1 MSKETNCFI
10 RAFGH
15 YTVVAGGAGPIA
27 ATVDPTTG
35 RTASNGIIL
44 PEVVYTGVGVYT
56 FTTLP
61 DETLTIFDAIEI
73 GTQRGPTSTQTIVL
87 AGANGFVVTCLNAA
101 ALPAEVDLV
110 TFTLTITR
118 YQPMG

>member
-44 PEVVYTGVGVYT
+44 PAVVYTGVGVYT
-56 FTTLP
+56 FTTSP

-73 GTQRGPTSTQTIVL
+73 GTQTILADVTIAL
-87 AGANGFVVTCLNAA
+87 AGANGFVVSSIAPTGAA
-101 ALPAEVDLV
+101 VDLV